1 MTTKKSIELV
11 KEGFANGVAQ
21 GGPLS
26 DSEKQSM
33 IEDAA
38 AAFGKFLDA
47 LRCDWCPPNR
57 GCNSRRKYYGSRYS
71 KNTYKNVRYPSWKL
85 ATKNRKQWMKKNLK
99 IEERSNRYGFTWTDI
114 KF

>member
-47 LRCDWCPPNR
+47 L
-57 GCNSRRKYYGSRYS
+57 
-71 KNTYKNVRYPSWKL
+71 
-85 ATKNRKQWMKKNLK
+85 
-99 IEERSNRYGFTWTDI
+99 
-114 KF
+114 